1 MQHEFDH
8 ALAATAALAGL
19 AAGSPARAASCAGTL
34 LSHQDLTRFAALA
47 Q

>member
-1 MQHEFDH
+1 MQHELDY

-19 AAGSPARAASCAGTL
+19 AAGSPARAASCTSTL
-34 LSHQDLTRFAALA
+34 LFHQGLTRFAVLV